1 MALVLLVDDERSI
14 RMTFGHALMEDGHEV
29 ITAESAEEAWGI
41 LRTRPIDVM
50 VSDIIMPG
58 MHGVALLE
66 ILTEE
71 SIDTEAILMTGYPS
85 AETAIRAIRAGAF
98 DYLPKP
104 VYGSTLRRVVGAAHS
119 RKLLRAEQASEQDA
133 CAFRSQQ
140 LTEILAANLNSM
152 MSKLQEKSAVIL
164 PINDSW
170 RQEILSCLAESHDCV
185 ELLAYE
191 LSDLHEK
198 LSPVV
203 PGVPFQESVLTKTS
217 TFHLLRCA
225 PRPPCAGG
233 EQITG

>member
-14 RMTFGHALMEDGHEV
+14 RMTFGHALMQDGHEV
-29 ITAESAEEAWGI
+29 ITAESAEEAWAI
-41 LRTRPIDVM
+41 LRMRPIDVM

-66 ILTEE
+66 MLTEE

-133 CAFRSQQ
+133 CASYLQQ
-140 LTEILAANLNSM
+140 LTEVLAENLNSM
-152 MSKLQEKSAVIL
+152 ISKLEAKSAATL
-164 PINDSW
+164 PLNGSW
-170 RQEILSCLAESHDCV
+170 RQEILSCLAESHDCI
-185 ELLAYE
+185 ELLACE
-191 LSDLHEK
+191 LSNLHEK
-198 LSPVV
+198 LSPEV
-203 PGVPFQESVLTKTS
+203 PGVRFQGSVLTKTPIS
-217 TFHLLRCA
+217 HLVRCA
-225 PRPPCAGG
+225 PRPPCADG
-233 EQITG
+233 EQIAG